1 MELMMGLELQH
12 ECSSRQAGREQETHT
27 GGPGLL
33 PLPWSRFGL
42 RAKGPL
48 RALNRER
55 ADCNLGALLP
65 K

>member
-1 MELMMGLELQH
+1 MSV
-12 ECSSRQAGREQETHT
+12 SSRQAGREQETHT

-33 PLPWSRFGL
+33 PLVWSRFGL

-48 RALNRER
+48 RAFNRER
-55 ADCNLGALLP
+55 ADCNLGDLLT